1 VEDRAMNIEGTAFGE
16 ITVDGKTYDPD
27 VVIRL
32 FR

>member
-1 VEDRAMNIEGTAFGE
+1 MNIEGTAFGE